1 MADRENDEKNTSD
14 LIRGLIKTNDLKEFL
29 DENELE
35 MELPSFHVYISDFC
49 KGEGKVPEQVIKK
62 AGIERTYGHQLF
74 NGTRNPSRD
83 KVIQLAFGL
92 ELNLEETQKLLKIAH
107 HSPLYPKFKR
117 DAVLLHCLV
126 NGEDFWETQSILLS
140 MQITLLGE

>member
-1 MADRENDEKNTSD
+1 MADQENDEKNTSD
-14 LIRGLIKTNDLKEFL
+14 LIRGLINTNDLKEFL
-29 DENELE
+29 DKNMEDI
-35 MELPSFHVYISDFC
+35 ELPPFCVYLSDLC
-49 KGEGKVPEQVIKK
+49 KADGKVPEQVIKK

-92 ELNLEETQKLLKIAH
+92 GLDLEETQKLLKIAR

-126 NGEDFWETQSILLS
+126 NGEDFWETQSILQS
-140 MQITLLGE
+140 MQISLLGE